1 MSLEFT
7 KLAEVGEA
15 TELADGD
22 YILAVKD
29 NTVQKIEKSLVSSD
43 GVFIID
49 LDELGSEYGTYDASK
64 LTAWG
69 EFYEKVKALFVSG
82 SPILIKDLILNT
94 GATRQD
100 GYYHVTSG
108 VCDKNTSSGYDNNMK
123 LSFGNETITLYSESQ
138 AGTVGTNAF
147 FVVL

>member
-22 YILAVKD
+22 YILAVKN
-29 NTVQKIEKSLVSSD
+29 NTVQKIQKSLASSD

-69 EFYEKVKALFVSG
+69 EFYEKVKATLVSG
-82 SPILIKDLILNT
+82 GKMLVMDAET
-94 GATRQD
+94 GDAATQHD
-100 GYYHVTSG
+100 YYYVIVG
-108 VCDKNTSSGYDNNMK
+108 GAVERDNSSGRDTCMALRYND
-123 LSFGNETITLYSESQ
+123 TTTLTLNSESG
-138 AGTVGTNAF
+138 ALNKSAF
-147 FVVL
+147 YATA

>member
-7 KLAEVGEA
+7 KLAEVSEI

-29 NTVQKIEKSLVSSD
+29 GTVQKIQKSLVSSD

-49 LDELGSEYGTYDASK
+49 LDELNSEYGTYDASK

-69 EFYEKVKALFVSG
+69 KFYEKVKALFVSG
-82 SPILIKDLILNT
+82 SPILVKELILNT
-94 GATRQD
+94 GVTRQD

-108 VCDKNTSSGYDNNMK
+108 LCDKNTSSGTDNNMK
-123 LSFGNETITLYSESQ
+123 LSFGNETITLYSETQ
-138 AGTVGTNAF
+138 AGASGTNTF
-147 FVVL
+147 FVVA